1 MGRRGPTKSHQC
13 LDTDRIQNLL
23 HLRHADLSDFLV
35 TADHLLADAKPSY
48 QFQLRNTLG
57 NAYPSSANVLFE
69 ALNPDQPSL
78 F

>member
-35 TADHLLADAKPSY
+35 TADHLLADAKPS
-48 QFQLRNTLG
+48 
-57 NAYPSSANVLFE
+57 
-69 ALNPDQPSL
+69 
-78 F
+78 